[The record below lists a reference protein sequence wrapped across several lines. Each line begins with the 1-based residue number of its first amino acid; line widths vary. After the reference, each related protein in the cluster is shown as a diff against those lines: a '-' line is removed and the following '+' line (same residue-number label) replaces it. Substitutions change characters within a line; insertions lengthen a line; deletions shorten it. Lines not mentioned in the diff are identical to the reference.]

1 MALTP
6 AGNVGIGT
14 TAPAARLHVVS
25 STPDAAI
32 FDTTSAVYGAMNTFK
47 AQGVTKGASGYN
59 AGSMY
64 FGGEAG
70 TNTIIQSGGQTG
82 IYINNSTRNVGIG
95 NTSPQTTL
103 HVGTTTTVTNQ
114 FTNQVN
120 ASNFFVNGNANGG
133 ASFFQCKTA
142 AVNIN
147 MMGNNDFACNQYTFY
162 HKPLSTSQNVVGTI
176 ATFSS
181 STQYN
186 TTSDYRLK
194 ENVIP
199 LSDSIIRLKQLKPS
213 RFNFIERSRKNYG
226 RVFSS

>member
-1 MALTP
+1 
-6 AGNVGIGT
+6 
-14 TAPAARLHVVS
+14 
-25 STPDAAI
+25 
-32 FDTTSAVYGAMNTFK
+32 
-47 AQGVTKGASGYN
+47 
-59 AGSMY
+59 MY
-64 FGGEAG
+64 IK
-70 TNTIIQSGGQTG
+70 NDK
-82 IYINNSTRNVGIG
+82 VGIG

-103 HVGTTTTVTNQ
+103 HVGTTTSVTNQ
-114 FTNQVN
+114 FTNQIA

-147 MMGNNDFACNQYTFY
+147 MMGNNDFACNQFTFY

-213 RFNFIERSRKNYG
+213 RFNFIEDPERTMDGFLAHEVQNTVPEAVNGEKDAVDENGNEVHQGIDQAKIVPLLVAAVQEQQEIIENLKTKNRTIRKLKLWQLLTNG
-226 RVFSS
+226 QLTK